1 MHWSKEMSIKIFPW
15 NLGMDF
21 FTFLP
26 CRAITGIAD
35 CAGDNFIK
43 KGFFVNFFY
52 RKYLSTNWY
61 SKNIIVLLW
70 TVAHPI
76 SHRTNWKKY
85 SWPTL
90 IGTTTLTVH
99 QWVFTSTQRGS
110 KTRKIVEHSVNSWP
124 RWWKDQT
131 STLSQLGKWFSGC
144 ETPHLKVRYVYQYYV
159 LNIDFR
165 RENSNSFKIAS

>member
-21 FTFLP
+21 FFTFL
-26 CRAITGIAD
+26 RRWQ
-35 CAGDNFIK
+35 FHK
-43 KGFFVNFFY
+43 KWFYLVNFFY

-76 SHRTNWKKY
+76 SHKTNWKKY
-85 SWPTL
+85 SWPTS
-90 IGTTTLTVH
+90 IGTTILTVH
-99 QWVFTSTQRGS
+99 QWVFTSTQHGS

-131 STLSQLGKWFSGC
+131 STLSQLGKSFSGC
-144 ETPHLKVRYVYQYYV
+144 ETPPLKVRYVY
-159 LNIDFR
+159 
-165 RENSNSFKIAS
+165 